1 MYLDRLEFKK
11 DPLGSFDGRC
21 RLLAAA
27 SVILTAAGITDT
39 AILCAAALALLAA
52 LLRELSVALRRLLP
66 VNLTACA
73 LWLPVIAG
81 FSPHSALLYTLR
93 INCAALA
100 YMCFVAPM
108 GISLIASSMS
118 ALRIPEKLVALF
130 VLTHRYIFL
139 LHGGLAT
146 ALVSMRSRLPA
157 NTVLLQWRSLAAVFA
172 ASLTRAAFRAEKV
185 GVAMSSRGFDGSF
198 PAAVSF
204 KWRIRDS
211 VLLAAC
217 AVLFTAVTWLI

>member
-11 DPLGSFDGRC
+11 DSLRSFDGRC

-27 SVILTAAGITDT
+27 SVILAAAVITNTAM
-39 AILCAAALALLAA
+39 LCAVALALLAA
-52 LLRELSVALRRLLP
+52 LLRELSVVFRRLIP
-66 VNLTACA
+66 VNLMACA

-118 ALRIPEKLVALF
+118 ALRIPEKLVSLF
-130 VLTHRYIFL
+130 ILTHRSIFL
-139 LHGGLAT
+139 LYGGLAT
-146 ALVSMRSRLPA
+146 ALISMRSRLPESA
-157 NTVLLQWRSLAAVFA
+157 ALRQWRSLAAVFA
-172 ASLTRAAFRAEKV
+172 ATVTRAAFRAEKV

-204 KWRIRDS
+204 RWRTRDS

-217 AVLFTAVTWLI
+217 AGFFAAVTWLI